1 MSEKSPK
8 AEIESKNS
16 DNQKNN
22 VSESDQN
29 ESGAP
34 TVEAYKGVVIPISE
48 KMADIFK
55 KQKIFLPVP
64 DLNQSADILK
74 LDIDCFEE
82 LFDYLWL
89 KETIAMGQTC
99 KRLNQV
105 VGFIFN
111 QYYRAIKIECK
122 NNAILNSYGYDVS
135 SFMQFIRKITIHGD
149 ANFKHFLAVRSKFHQ
164 LREIDFISIKMNA
177 NKAECLMEILS
188 KLESLHLNRC
198 EIDGS
203 LHLVLKCCPKLKRL
217 CITAD
222 MPNSFLSGAQNDW
235 LLQKYP
241 NLEQLELVLYGEK
254 KDMRIFHE
262 PQAFLQRNPNIQAFL
277 TTPQCLSAN
286 IESLLKSKVK
296 LNNLAIFID
305 RDIET
310 SFNLFW
316 NPMNRLHER
325 GFYNRL
331 HLFYSS
337 WTWNQNKVDG
347 IASLKALVNLNLGT
361 GEGRTLKLSRFRNIE
376 ELYFDVCHCIED
388 LREITANLINLER
401 IYFGNAYLN
410 EIFLLVSHAAALK
423 KIVIHFLKDY
433 ERRRISRCSNSMII
447 DLDAWSVERAKLV
460 RPKKITLY
468 VPDGTYMRTRR
479 ALQKTDSSLV
489 RIMRFEAHNAE
500 QNWKLFGCNQRY

>member
-8 AEIESKNS
+8 TEIESKSS
-16 DNQKNN
+16 DNQKND

-34 TVEAYKGVVIPISE
+34 AVEAYKGVVIPISDAAIPNIE
-48 KMADIFK
+48 QTAAMF
-55 KQKIFLPVP
+55 
-64 DLNQSADILK
+64 K

-89 KETIAMGQTC
+89 KETIAMGETC

-122 NNAILNSYGYDVS
+122 NKAILNSYGYDVS

-149 ANFKHFLAVRSKFHQ
+149 ANFQHFLAVRSKFHQ
-164 LREIDFISIKMNA
+164 LREIDFISIRINA
-177 NKAECLMEILS
+177 NKAECLRGILS

-198 EIDGS
+198 EIDGN
-203 LHLVLKCCPKLKRL
+203 LHNTLLKYCPKLKRL
-217 CITAD
+217 CITAN
-222 MPNSFLSGAQNDW
+222 MPNSFISGAQNDW
-235 LLQKYP
+235 LHQKYP
-241 NLEQLELVLYGEK
+241 TLEQLELVLYGEK

-262 PQAFLQRNPNIQAFL
+262 PQAFLQRNINIQAFL
-277 TTPQCLSAN
+277 TTPQCLAAN
-286 IESLLKSKVK
+286 IDSLLKSKVK

-305 RDIET
+305 RKIET

-337 WTWNQNKVDG
+337 WAWNQNKVDE
-347 IASLKALVNLNLGT
+347 IASLKAIVNLNLGT

-388 LREITANLINLER
+388 LKEITVNLIKLER

-410 EIFLLVSHAAALK
+410 EILLLVSHAASLK
-423 KIVIHFLKDY
+423 KIVVHFLKDY

-447 DLDAWSVERAKLV
+447 DLDAWSAERAKLV

-468 VPDGTYMRTRR
+468 VPDGTYMRTKR